1 MSASNGSSPM
11 MTLADAT
18 ALLDKTTDQLSG
30 DLTKLTPRMGIQ
42 LVEQWI
48 QALQTGE
55 NTKPMADKLVEI
67 RHLLETGEI
76 DGRQMSDTLG
86 ELADMLS
93 ELSPQMGSEGEMPSL
108 LDGLATALR
117 QAGGTSKAG

>member
-1 MSASNGSSPM
+1 MI
-11 MTLADAT
+11 TLADT
-18 ALLDKTTDQLSG
+18 SALLDKTTEQLSG
-30 DLTKLTPRMGIQ
+30 DITQLTPRAGIQ

-48 QALQTGE
+48 GTLQEGE
-55 NTKPMADKLVEI
+55 NTKPMADKLTEI
-67 RHLLETGEI
+67 RDLLETGKTE
-76 DGRQMSDTLG
+76 GKPLTNALG

-117 QAGGTSKAG
+117 QVGGTSKAG